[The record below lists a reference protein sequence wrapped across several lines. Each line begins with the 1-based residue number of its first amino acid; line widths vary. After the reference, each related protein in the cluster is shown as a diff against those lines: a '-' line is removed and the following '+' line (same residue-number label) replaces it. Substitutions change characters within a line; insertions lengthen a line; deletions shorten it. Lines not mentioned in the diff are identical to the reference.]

1 MGGHRE
7 GADGHSS
14 QEGSEGG
21 ILHSSIPPA
30 ARKWLF
36 KDKHLRPGRVC
47 RNLSLGTGLVQRAQ
61 TPEQELS

>member
-1 MGGHRE
+1 MGGRRE
-7 GADGHSS
+7 RGLMDTALRR
-14 QEGSEGG
+14 EVGG

-61 TPEQELS
+61 SPEQELS